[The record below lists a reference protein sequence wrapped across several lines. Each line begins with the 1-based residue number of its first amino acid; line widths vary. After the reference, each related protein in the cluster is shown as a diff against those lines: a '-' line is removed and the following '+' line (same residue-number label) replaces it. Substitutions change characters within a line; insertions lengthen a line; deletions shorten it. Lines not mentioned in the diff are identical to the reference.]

1 MIVTLQSKTTAAP
14 SVPLARLCHWP
25 EGRPFALFLSHDVDQ
40 IHDREPFR
48 VLADANHIRR
58 RLTSDE
64 PGSMGLAGLRLAG
77 SIFQPQPAQKDFET
91 LLAIEGR
98 HGFRSTFF
106 LRRDKSRARQGR
118 RYSLQCREIQKV
130 GRMILDAGS
139 ELGIHG
145 GYYHFND
152 AKLYR
157 ESLEAMESAF
167 GVRPCG
173 IRNHLLHFS
182 YPETW
187 RAQAAAKFAYDAT
200 YGLSGE
206 LGPRGGWPFP
216 FQTCDANTGEFLNLL
231 ELPMTVMDATLFRHL
246 RLGGEAAL
254 EKAWQA
260 VAGVIGVGGLVSLLW
275 HNNYFNE
282 REYRDWQMVYE
293 ELLNRLAPLKPWCA
307 TGAEINAWW
316 RAKAAVVMRTF
327 PGAAGKT
334 KIEILSP
341 QAITGLALEI
351 QSTHEVQL
359 PAANVQQESVD
370 GRTRIYF
377 PCLPAGET
385 ITLKVTTRFGS

>member
-14 SVPLARLCHWP
+14 SVSLARLCHWP

-77 SIFQPQPAQKDFET
+77 SIFQPKPAQKDFET

-98 HGFRSTFF
+98 HSFRSTFF

-275 HNNYFNE
+275 YNNYFNE
-282 REYRDWQMVYE
+282 PEYWDWQMVYE

-316 RAKAAVVMRTF
+316 RAKAAVAIRTSS
-327 PGAAGKT
+327 GADGII
-334 KIEILSP
+334 KIEIHSP
-341 QAITGLALEI
+341 QAIKDLVLEI
-351 QSTHEVQL
+351 HSTNKLQI
-359 PAANVQQESVD
+359 PSSNAWMESND
-370 GRTRIYF
+370 HGAKIHFQR
-377 PCLPAGET
+377 LLAGEV
-385 ITLKVTTRFGS
+385 VTMEIAASR

>member
-40 IHDREPFR
+40 IHDRELFR
-48 VLADANHIRR
+48 LLADANHIRR
-58 RLTSDE
+58 RLTSSE
-64 PGSMGLAGLRLAG
+64 PGSMGLAGLRMAR
-77 SIFQPQPAQKDFET
+77 SIFQPKPAQKDFET

-106 LRRDKSRARQGR
+106 LLHDKYWARQGG
-118 RYSLQCREIQKV
+118 RYSLQCCEIQNI

-139 ELGIHG
+139 ELGVHG
-145 GYYHFND
+145 GYYHFNNS
-152 AKLYR
+152 ALYH
-157 ESLEAMESAF
+157 ESLEAVGSAF

-173 IRNHLLHFS
+173 IRNHLLRFS

-187 RAQAAAKFAYDAT
+187 RAQAAAEFAYDAT
-200 YGLSGE
+200 YGLPGE

-216 FQTCDANTGEFLNLL
+216 FQTCAANTGEFLNLI

-282 REYRDWQMVYE
+282 PEYWDWQMVYE

-316 RAKAAVVMRTF
+316 RAKAAVTIRTSS
-327 PGAAGKT
+327 GADGII
-334 KIEILSP
+334 KIEIHSP
-341 QAITGLALEI
+341 QAIEDLVLEI
-351 QSTHEVQL
+351 HSTNKLQI
-359 PAANVQQESVD
+359 PSSNAWMESND
-370 GRTRIYF
+370 HGARIHF
-377 PCLPAGET
+377 QRLLAGEVVNLE
-385 ITLKVTTRFGS
+385 IAASR

>member
-77 SIFQPQPAQKDFET
+77 SIFQPKPAQKDFET

-316 RAKAAVVMRTF
+316 RAKAAVAIRTSS
-327 PGAAGKT
+327 GADGII
-334 KIEILSP
+334 KIEIHSP
-341 QAITGLALEI
+341 QAIKDLVLEI
-351 QSTHEVQL
+351 HSTNKLQI
-359 PAANVQQESVD
+359 PSSNAWMESND
-370 GRTRIYF
+370 HGAKIHFQR
-377 PCLPAGET
+377 LLAGEV
-385 ITLKVTTRFGS
+385 VTMEIAASR

>member
-316 RAKAAVVMRTF
+316 RAKAAVAIRTSS
-327 PGAAGKT
+327 GADGII
-334 KIEILSP
+334 KIEIHSP
-341 QAITGLALEI
+341 QAIEDLVLEI
-351 QSTHEVQL
+351 HSTNKLQI
-359 PAANVQQESVD
+359 PSSNAWMESND
-370 GRTRIYF
+370 HGAKIHFQR
-377 PCLPAGET
+377 LLAGEV
-385 ITLKVTTRFGS
+385 VTMEIAASR

>member
-40 IHDREPFR
+40 IHDRELFR
-48 VLADANHIRR
+48 LLADANHIRR
-58 RLTSDE
+58 RLTSSE
-64 PGSMGLAGLRLAG
+64 PGSMGLAGLRMAR
-77 SIFQPQPAQKDFET
+77 SIFQPKPAQKDFET

-106 LRRDKSRARQGR
+106 LLHDKYWARQGG
-118 RYSLQCREIQKV
+118 RYSLQCCEIQNI

-139 ELGIHG
+139 ELGVHG
-145 GYYHFND
+145 GYYHFNNS
-152 AKLYR
+152 ALYH
-157 ESLEAMESAF
+157 ESLEAVGSAF

-173 IRNHLLHFS
+173 IRNHLLRFS

-187 RAQAAAKFAYDAT
+187 RAQAAAEFAYDAT
-200 YGLSGE
+200 YGLPGE

-216 FQTCDANTGEFLNLL
+216 FQTCDANTGEFLNLI

-282 REYRDWQMVYE
+282 PEYWDWQMVYE

-316 RAKAAVVMRTF
+316 RAKAAVTIRTSS
-327 PGAAGKT
+327 GADGII
-334 KIEILSP
+334 KIEIHSP
-341 QAITGLALEI
+341 QAIEDLVLEI
-351 QSTHEVQL
+351 HSTNKLQI
-359 PAANVQQESVD
+359 PSSNAWMESND
-370 GRTRIYF
+370 HGARIHF
-377 PCLPAGET
+377 QRLLAGEVVNLE
-385 ITLKVTTRFGS
+385 IAASR